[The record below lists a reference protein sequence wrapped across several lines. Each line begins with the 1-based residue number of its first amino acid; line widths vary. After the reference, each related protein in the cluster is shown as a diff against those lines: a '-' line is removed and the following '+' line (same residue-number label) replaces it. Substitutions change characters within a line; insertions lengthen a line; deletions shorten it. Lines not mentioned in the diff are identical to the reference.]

1 MPVTEVED
9 SPDEAAEYSTRDGCS
24 KVGVGHKAPDLSG
37 DASDINST
45 PTVGNGC

>member
-1 MPVTEVED
+1 VTEVED

-24 KVGVGHKAPDLSG
+24 KVGVGLKARDLSG
-37 DASDINST
+37 HASDINST